1 MSEVKQILQNH
12 PFTKQFL
19 REFYEEHL
27 EEMGFLLNQ
36 RQIYLHDPEILWPE
50 VSETDERVLAHLD
63 AMEAGGE
70 LALQCAREHLTDE
83 DECLVL
89 ASAYVLCSIGNADT
103 DLKIVIEGLSNA
115 NEDLISVWVHALK
128 LAKSPLIAR
137 HTNVL
142 LDAQRPEYRAAAAQ
156 ILGYRREGDPPRFLG
171 LVQDVDTR
179 VQAAAALAL
188 GKLNYRQAVPD
199 LEWFLFQDATPY
211 PEAIVFAL
219 LLLGSRRT
227 LDYCRRA
234 CQENEP
240 PFPQLPY
247 LLAMAG
253 SIQDFSLLLHTCSIP
268 KMTMHALTA
277 MGILGNIAAVPTLI
291 QYLETEDA
299 VIKRLAAS
307 SLDLITG
314 AGLRETVLVEEK
326 EVEGA
331 YEFEGE
337 EEPTV
342 LKIEQVS
349 TKSDAWDRWW
359 HGHKSKFN
367 PTICWR
373 RGKPF
378 ELGSCIAEMTDHTS
392 LFLDRQRA
400 GNEIVVRSG
409 HHIAFEPDWFIHRQQ
424 QAIEQWN
431 RWWAAKQSHYGEPES
446 ST

>member
-19 REFYEEHL
+19 REFHEEHL
-27 EEMGFLLNQ
+27 EEIGFLLNQ
-36 RQIYLHDPEILWPE
+36 RQIYLYDPEIPWPK

-63 AMEAGGE
+63 AMDAGGE
-70 LALQCAREHLTDE
+70 LALQCAREYLADE

-89 ASAYVLCSIGNADT
+89 ASAYVLGSIGNVDT
-103 DLKIVIEGLSNA
+103 DLKILIEGLSNA
-115 NEDLISVWVHALK
+115 NEDLIPVWVHALK
-128 LAKSPLIAR
+128 LAKLPLIAR
-137 HTNVL
+137 HTTVL
-142 LDAQRPEYRAAAAQ
+142 LDSQRPEYRAAAAQ
-156 ILGYRREGDPPRFLG
+156 ILGYRREGDPPRFLA
-171 LVQDVDTR
+171 LVQDADTR

-199 LEWFLFQDATPY
+199 LEWFLFQNATPY
-211 PEAIVFAL
+211 PEAIVLAL

-234 CQENEP
+234 CQKNEP

-247 LLAMAG
+247 FLAVAG
-253 SIQDFSLLLHTCSIP
+253 SIQDFSRLLHMCSSHE
-268 KMTMHALTA
+268 MAGHALTA

-299 VIKRLAAS
+299 VIKRVAAS
-307 SLDLITG
+307 SLNLITG
-314 AGLRETVLVEEK
+314 AGLRETVVVEEK
-326 EVEGA
+326 EVEEA
-331 YEFEGE
+331 YEFESE

-349 TKSDAWDRWW
+349 TNADAWDQWW

-367 PTICWR
+367 PTIRWR

-378 ELGSCIAEMTDHTS
+378 ELASCIAEMGHHSS
-392 LFLDRQRA
+392 LFLDRERA
-400 GNEIVVRSG
+400 SQELIVRSG
-409 HHIAFEPDWFIHRQQ
+409 HYIAFEPDWFIHRQK

-431 RWWAAKQSHYGEPES
+431 RWWAAKRSHYGEPES

>member
-1 MSEVKQILQNH
+1 MSEVKRILQNH

-36 RQIYLHDPEILWPE
+36 RQIYLHDPEIPWPE
-50 VSETDERVLAHLD
+50 LSETDERVLAHLD

-70 LALQCAREHLTDE
+70 LALQCAREYIADE

-89 ASAYVLCSIGNADT
+89 ASAYVLCSIGNVDT

-115 NEDLISVWVHALK
+115 NEDLIPVWVHALK

-137 HTNVL
+137 HTTVL
-142 LDAQRPEYRAAAAQ
+142 LDSQRPEYRAAAAQ
-156 ILGYRREGDPPRFLG
+156 ILGYRREGNPIRFLA
-171 LVQDVDTR
+171 LMQDVDSR
-179 VQAAAALAL
+179 VREAAALAL

-199 LEWFLFQDATPY
+199 LEWFLFQNATPY

-247 LLAMAG
+247 LFAMAG

-268 KMTMHALTA
+268 KMTMHALTG
-277 MGILGNIAAVPTLI
+277 MGILGSTAAIPILIQSLVTEDPSLKIAA
-291 QYLETEDA
+291 
-299 VIKRLAAS
+299 AA

-314 AGLRETVLVEEK
+314 AGLRETVVVEEK
-326 EVEGA
+326 EVEEA

-342 LKIEQVS
+342 LEIEQVS

-359 HGHKSKFN
+359 YSHKSKFD
-367 PTICWR
+367 PTRRWR

-392 LFLDRQRA
+392 LFVDRQRA
-400 GNEIVVRSG
+400 GNEIIIRSG
-409 HHIAFEPDWFIHRQQ
+409 HYIVFEPDWFIHRQKL
-424 QAIEQWN
+424 AIEQWN
-431 RWWAAKQSHYGEPES
+431 RWWAAKRSHYGERES